1 MVHNHDHESKPSH
14 RTKRMAL
21 KLARAVIEAEN
32 ELQYLQEERRRVSL
46 QRKALR
52 QLQKNEK
59 RKKDRLKRKAAKLS
73 RKDLLELA
81 LQASS

>member
-1 MVHNHDHESKPSH
+1 
-14 RTKRMAL
+14 MAL

>member
-1 MVHNHDHESKPSH
+1 MDNG
-14 RTKRMAL
+14 TAL
-21 KLARAVIEAEN
+21 QSAVIEAAN

-46 QRKALR
+46 ERKALR

-81 LQASS
+81 SQASS

>member
-1 MVHNHDHESKPSH
+1 MDNG
-14 RTKRMAL
+14 TAL
-21 KLARAVIEAEN
+21 QSAAIEAEN

>member
-1 MVHNHDHESKPSH
+1 MVFTGRLLRVCIMENG
-14 RTKRMAL
+14 TAL
-21 KLARAVIEAEN
+21 QSAVIEAEN

-81 LQASS
+81 LQALS

>member
-1 MVHNHDHESKPSH
+1 MDNG
-14 RTKRMAL
+14 TAL
-21 KLARAVIEAEN
+21 QSAVIQAES
-32 ELQYLQEERRRVSL
+32 ELQYLQEEQRRVSL
-46 QRKALR
+46 ERKVLR

-73 RKDLLELA
+73 RKELLELA

>member
-1 MVHNHDHESKPSH
+1 MDNG
-14 RTKRMAL
+14 TAL
-21 KLARAVIEAEN
+21 QSAVIQAEN

-46 QRKALR
+46 ERKVLR

-73 RKDLLELA
+73 RKELLELA

>member
-1 MVHNHDHESKPSH
+1 MENG
-14 RTKRMAL
+14 TAL
-21 KLARAVIEAEN
+21 QSAVIEAKN

-46 QRKALR
+46 ERKALR

-81 LQASS
+81 SQASS

>member
-1 MVHNHDHESKPSH
+1 MDNG
-14 RTKRMAL
+14 TAL
-21 KLARAVIEAEN
+21 QSAVIEAEN

-46 QRKALR
+46 ERKALR

>member
-1 MVHNHDHESKPSH
+1 MDNG
-14 RTKRMAL
+14 TAL
-21 KLARAVIEAEN
+21 QSAVIEAEN

>member
-1 MVHNHDHESKPSH
+1 MDNG
-14 RTKRMAL
+14 TAL
-21 KLARAVIEAEN
+21 RSAVIEAEN

-59 RKKDRLKRKAAKLS
+59 RKKDRLKRKAAAKLS